1 MLQLKASRE
10 GPWTIEGTIMRSA
23 SSCRRPMRCAVD
35 FMSDTLYGGRRF
47 LDLNI
52 LDEGVEAEVTSD
64 VGRMFGGPCRG

>member
-1 MLQLKASRE
+1 
-10 GPWTIEGTIMRSA
+10 MRSA